1 MCVDYV
7 KLHMH
12 EKISRINTKRME
24 IMYTTYKPVEGAG
37 NGMRRKNKSKSYN
50 RLKEEQVL
58 E

>member
-37 NGMRRKNKSKSYN
+37 NGMRREKKK
-50 RLKEEQVL
+50 QIV
-58 E
+58 